1 MTNKSKLPQLVLCYT
16 DRFEEFIR
24 GLLGMSVFHAADC
37 WLPSTED
44 QLYLACSSVQDPE
57 LCKWTSFSSAVTFP
71 SGVSPVGRIYEAQAA
86 MWHTEYSQVRS
97 FDNLLL
103 RRCLCSGPL
112 Y

>member
-1 MTNKSKLPQLVLCYT
+1 MTNESIITAAVCFLITSY
-16 DRFEEFIR
+16 RFEEFIR

-57 LCKWTSFSSAVTFP
+57 LSKWTSFSSAVTFA

-86 MWHTEYSQVRS
+86 MWHTDYSLVSSSVQY
-97 FDNLLL
+97 
-103 RRCLCSGPL
+103 CK
-112 Y
+112 